1 LAQYIALAEAAYTTP
16 RQFKVNKFFKLD
28 LTNPL
33 LTCPVLKIDYIF
45 NHSNN
50 IRIKTAIFIA

>member
-1 LAQYIALAEAAYTTP
+1 LAQYIVLAEAAYTTP

-33 LTCPVLKIDYIF
+33 LTCLALKTNYIS